1 MKSIFL
7 LFCAC
12 ILFTGINAQTNTG
25 ILQIQIYPSQLSG
38 TCALAGVDTVYM
50 HSGLGW
56 SNPDS
61 IWQSV
66 VGDWG
71 LNDGKG
77 MMTKLAADTF
87 SICFNV
93 VDFYTNE
100 ADPDSTHGGVGYG
113 PMPAG
118 STPYNIGVVFRT
130 ASCPILPAT
139 GKPECAADK
148 TGKDITCNNIYILGI
163 NDPQNMV
170 VQDNSGNPFGAVTAT
185 YITGCAGVP
194 SGIEHVGMGISGLLT
209 YPVPFT
215 DVVNLQFSL
224 NNVSSPKAEIF
235 DLLGQKVAD
244 LTSSMNNGQNLLTWN
259 GKDMNGI
266 PVPAAIYTYKLSNN
280 NQSFS
285 GKIVKQ

>member
-1 MKSIFL
+1 MKSL
-7 LFCAC
+7 SALFIAC
-12 ILFTGINAQTNTG
+12 ILYTGISAQTNTG

-38 TCALAGVDTVYM
+38 TCTLSGVDTVYM

-77 MMTKLAADTF
+77 MMTNTGVDTF

-100 ADPDSTHGGVGYG
+100 ADPDSLHGGVGYG
-113 PMPAG
+113 PMPQGA
-118 STPYNIGVVFRT
+118 TPYNIGVVFRT
-130 ASCPILPAT
+130 ASCPVST
-139 GKPECAADK
+139 VTHKPECAADK

-163 NDPQNMV
+163 NDPPNMV
-170 VQDNSGNPFGAVTAT
+170 VQENCGNLVPAVTAT

-194 SGIEHVGMGISGLLT
+194 SGIENIGTGVTNFLA

-215 DVVNLQFSL
+215 DMVSLQFTL
-224 NNVSSPKAEIF
+224 TNVSSPKAEVF

-244 LTSSMNNGQNLLTWN
+244 LSNNMHNGQNLLTWKGTDLY
-259 GKDMNGI
+259 GKALPSG
-266 PVPAAIYTYKLSNN
+266 VYFYKLSNN
-280 NQSFS
+280 NLSFS